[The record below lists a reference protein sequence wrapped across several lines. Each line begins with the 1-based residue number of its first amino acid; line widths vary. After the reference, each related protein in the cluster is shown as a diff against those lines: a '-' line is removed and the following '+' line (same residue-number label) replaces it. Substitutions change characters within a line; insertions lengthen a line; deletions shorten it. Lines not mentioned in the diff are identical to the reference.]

1 MTWATSRYESKERA
15 GIFLRPFGK
24 RRSQASAD
32 RQKWRC
38 RRSALPLIMT
48 LLINTPSA
56 IPQVLIIHSILWTSR
71 PPIPHRDLI
80 PSVSLQV
87 THL

>member
-1 MTWATSRYESKERA
+1 MPQVT
-15 GIFLRPFGK
+15 
-24 RRSQASAD
+24 
-32 RQKWRC
+32 
-38 RRSALPLIMT
+38 LPLIMT

-56 IPQVLIIHSILWTSR
+56 ISQVLIIHSIVWTSQ